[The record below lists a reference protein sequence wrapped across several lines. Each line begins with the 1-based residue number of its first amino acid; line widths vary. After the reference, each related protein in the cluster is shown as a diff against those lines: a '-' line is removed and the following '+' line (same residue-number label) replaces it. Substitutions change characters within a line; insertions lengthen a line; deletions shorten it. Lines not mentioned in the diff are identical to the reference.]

1 MRIEN
6 IVEIIFLDQFCENK
20 LLFPLFGAKLW
31 VPVANACLPWGQVP
45 KICECIMKFAI
56 KIEM

>member
-31 VPVANACLPWGQVP
+31 VPVAYLPWGQVH